1 MKKKLR
7 DERKW
12 WIDKMKVINRNILT
26 KKQNEIILLR
36 LDGKSFSEIGKI
48 TNRTRQ
54 NVFNHLLSAKKRIN
68 KKIMVD

>member
-48 TNRTRQ
+48 TNRTSYRDWETDRKSTRL
-54 NVFNHLLSAKKRIN
+54 NSSH
-68 KKIMVD
+68 